1 MALGCYA
8 GTRAVVAAV
17 GVIVQRHAILAVVL
31 LGRSGCLRRR
41 LHWIAG
47 RLHCS
52 KRSRVVGGCV
62 GGRRVVVKAALA
74 LALGELDDEYRAA
87 SQRQSQRIAVWS
99 PQSRIAG
106 KALPATDGCLRHA

>member
-31 LGRSGCLRRR
+31 LGCSGCLRRR
-41 LHWIAG
+41 LYRIAG

-52 KRSRVVGGCV
+52 KRRSVVGGCV
-62 GGRRVVVKAALA
+62 GGWRVQVVETKA
-74 LALGELDDEYRAA
+74 ALGELDDEYRAA
-87 SQRQSQRIAVWS
+87 SQRQRQRIAVWS
-99 PQSRIAG
+99 PQSLYRG
-106 KALPATDGCLRHA
+106 ESTTRCR

>member
-1 MALGCYA
+1 MALGRYA

-31 LGRSGCLRRR
+31 LGRGGCLRRR
-41 LHWIAG
+41 LYWIAG

-62 GGRRVVVKAALA
+62 GGWRVV
-74 LALGELDDEYRAA
+74 GREA
-87 SQRQSQRIAVWS
+87 SSGGAR
-99 PQSRIAG
+99 
-106 KALPATDGCLRHA
+106 

>member
-17 GVIVQRHAILAVVL
+17 GVIVQRHAILAIVL
-31 LGRSGCLRRR
+31 LGRGGCLRRRR

-52 KRSRVVGGCV
+52 KRSEWCLVGWLAGWLA
-62 GGRRVVVKAALA
+62 GGWRFVEKA
-74 LALGELDDEYRAA
+74 ALGELSMMRFGQPANDKA
-87 SQRQSQRIAVWS
+87 SA
-99 PQSRIAG
+99 
-106 KALPATDGCLRHA
+106 

>member
-17 GVIVQRHAILAVVL
+17 GVIVQRHAILAIVL
-31 LGRSGCLRRR
+31 LGRGGCLRRRR

-52 KRSRVVGGCV
+52 KRSEWWMVGWLAGWLAGWWVEVCREGSS
-62 GGRRVVVKAALA
+62 GGA
-74 LALGELDDEYRAA
+74 LDDEIRAA
-87 SQRQSQRIAVWS
+87 SQRQGQRIAVWS
-99 PQSRIAG
+99 RRASLRG
-106 KALPATDGCLRHA
+106 KH